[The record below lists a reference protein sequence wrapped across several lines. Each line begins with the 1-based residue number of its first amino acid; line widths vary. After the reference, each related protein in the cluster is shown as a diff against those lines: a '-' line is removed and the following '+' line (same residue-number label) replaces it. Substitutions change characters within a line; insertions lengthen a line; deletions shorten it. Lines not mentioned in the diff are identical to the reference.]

1 MEREPNQDNQPKQ
14 PVDLYRFIYP
24 IAKLALDYKYHRNV
38 INPEN
43 ILDTPA
49 IYAANHIHAVDSL
62 LLTETYT
69 EETGLPLRFVVK
81 QGYAD
86 GTGMDDKGQF
96 GRTARFVVN
105 HTLQIPVSREG
116 NDRANY
122 QKFEANVKRTL
133 ERGDSFGIHP
143 ESTRS
148 NDGRLYKF
156 KAGAARLAIAN
167 KVPIVPVGFVYD
179 THTNSK
185 KVDVNISFGEAIYP
199 EDLEHLPYTIIPGL
213 KNKADHLSQ
222 VLENRVAHQTGM
234 SQTGVFAVLRKL
246 RPPTSHRDDSQN

>member
-1 MEREPNQDNQPKQ
+1 MKEVHRQSEETKQ
-14 PVDLYRFIYP
+14 PIDLYRFMYP
-24 IAKLALDYKYHRNV
+24 IAKLALDHKYRRNV
-38 INPEN
+38 ITPEN

-69 EETGLPLRFVVK
+69 EATGLPLRFVVK

-86 GTGMDDKGQF
+86 GTGIDDKGKL
-96 GRTARFVVN
+96 GRTAKFVVN

-116 NDRANY
+116 NDMANY
-122 QKFEANVKRTL
+122 RQFENNAKRTL

-148 NDGRLYKF
+148 SDGHLYKF
-156 KAGAARLAIAN
+156 KSGAARLAIAN

-179 THTNSK
+179 THTNNN
-185 KVDVNISFGEAIYP
+185 KVDVNISFGQPIYP
-199 EDLEHLPYTIIPGL
+199 EDLEHFPYTIIPGL
-213 KNKADHLSQ
+213 KNKADHVTQ
-222 VLENRVAHQTGM
+222 TLENRVAQQTGM
-234 SQTGVFAVLRKL
+234 SQTGVFAILRKF
-246 RPPTSHRDDSQN
+246 RNSNSHE

>member
-1 MEREPNQDNQPKQ
+1 MDKELNQSKEPKRPL
-14 PVDLYRFIYP
+14 DLYKLIYP
-24 IAKLALDYKYHRNV
+24 IGKLALDYKYRRNV

-43 ILDTPA
+43 ILNTPA
-49 IYAANHIHAVDSL
+49 IYAANHIYAADSL

-86 GTGMDDKGQF
+86 GTGIDDKGKF
-96 GRTARFVVN
+96 GRTAKFVVD

-116 NDRANY
+116 NDRTSY
-122 QKFEANVKRTL
+122 KMFEDNVRRTL

-148 NDGRLYKF
+148 SDGRLYKF
-156 KAGAARLAIAN
+156 KAGAARLAMAN

-179 THTNSK
+179 THTNSN
-185 KVDVNISFGEAIYP
+185 KVDVDISFGEPIFP
-199 EDLEHLPYTIIPGL
+199 EDLEHLPYTLIPGA
-213 KNKADHLSQ
+213 KNKADYITQ
-222 VLENRVAHQTGM
+222 TLENKVARQTGM
-234 SQTGVFAVLRKL
+234 SQTGVFAVLRKF
-246 RPPTSHRDDSQN
+246 RNSGKHE